1 LTAVVSEYVPPSA
14 SAGRSLWY
22 DAWLR
27 FKRNKLAMV
36 MLVVVLIYV
45 AVGIAVAAGW
55 LASDWKESVGPS
67 YAVPSWEHPFG
78 TDIFGQSV
86 FRKMV
91 YGTKISLSVAFFASL
106 LSIGIGVPM
115 GAAAGFFRGV
125 VDEVIV
131 WLYSTLSSIPGLLL
145 ILAFAYAL
153 QGTSLF
159 GLKLTGITSVYLA
172 LGLTSWVGLC
182 RLIRGEVIKHKDR
195 DYVTAATA
203 YGASKTRVIFRHV
216 IPNVTHLILIDFSLR
231 FVGFIHAEVI
241 LSFLGLGA
249 KNEPS
254 WGVMIDDAR
263 LELSRGYWWQM
274 AAATLAIFGISLALN
289 IAGDALRDALDPK
302 IRT

>member
-1 LTAVVSEYVPPSA
+1 LTAAATEFVPPSA

-27 FKRNKLAMV
+27 FRRNKLAMF
-36 MLVVVLIYV
+36 MLAIVGVYVVV
-45 AVGIAVAAGW
+45 GISVAAGW
-55 LASDWKESVGPS
+55 LAADWDVSVGPS
-67 YAVPSWEHPFG
+67 YAAPSWEHPFG

-86 FRKMV
+86 FRKMI
-91 YGTKISLSVAFFASL
+91 YGTKISLSVAFFAAL
-106 LSIGIGVPM
+106 LSIGIGVPL
-115 GAAAGFFRGV
+115 GAAAGFFGGII
-125 VDEVIV
+125 DEVIV

-153 QGTSLF
+153 QDRSLF
-159 GLKLTGITSVYLA
+159 GFKLAGITSVYLA

-182 RLIRGEVIKHKDR
+182 RLIRGEVMKHKNR

-203 YGASKTRVIFRHV
+203 YGASKARIIFRHV

-249 KNEPS
+249 KSEPS

-274 AAATLAIFGISLALN
+274 TAATIAIFGISLALN

>member
-1 LTAVVSEYVPPSA
+1 MTAATTEFVPPSA

-36 MLVVVLIYV
+36 MLGVVLLYV
-45 AVGIAVAAGW
+45 AVGIGVAAGW
-55 LASDWKESVGPS
+55 LTADWKESVGPS
-67 YAVPSWEHPFG
+67 YAAPSWEHPFG

-86 FRKMV
+86 FRKMI

-159 GLKLTGITSVYLA
+159 GFKLTGITSVYLA

-249 KNEPS
+249 KSEPS